1 MLRTLFT
8 ALFVATVLAACATT
22 SPLTPPSSPPPA
34 LPGFDQARPPEPGQ
48 SRLYVFRPRS
58 EDQDLHQELPVLY
71 IGDTRIAAIP
81 ENGFAEIQL
90 PPGRH
95 TLSLVPPEGGSDLWR
110 TRMTL
115 LLWPDSVAYV
125 PFWMAAGFERT
136 SPGSESSDTVLL
148 VLPVGNPED
157 TPAHLR
163 IERSHHSVAEPI
175 LRQCCGRVFPPAG
188 DAVSATPASPARRL
202 LPVTE

>member
-1 MLRTLFT
+1 MLRTLLT
-8 ALFVATVLAACATT
+8 ALVVAALLAACA
-22 SPLTPPSSPPPA
+22 PMTPPTSPPPA
-34 LPGFDQARPPEPGQ
+34 LPGFENARPPEPGQ

-58 EDQDLHQELPVLY
+58 EGQELHHEQPVLY
-71 IGDTRIAAIP
+71 IGDIRVAPIP
-81 ENGFAEIQL
+81 ENGFVELQL

-110 TRMTL
+110 TRMDL
-115 LLWPDSVAYV
+115 LLWADSVAYV

-136 SPGSESSDTVLL
+136 SPSSHSADTVLL

-163 IERSHHSVAEPI
+163 IERSHPSVAEPI
-175 LRQCCGRVFPPAG
+175 LRQCCGRVFPPADEAAAG
-188 DAVSATPASPARRL
+188 RPPQ
-202 LPVTE
+202 P

>member
-1 MLRTLFT
+1 MLRTLFP
-8 ALFVATVLAACATT
+8 ALIAVTLLAACAT
-22 SPLTPPSSPPPA
+22 PTPPPPV
-34 LPGFDQARPPEPGQ
+34 LPGFDNARPPEPGQ

-58 EDQDLHQELPVLY
+58 EDQDLHREQPVLY
-71 IGDTRIAAIP
+71 IGETRIAAIP

-95 TLSLVPPEGGSDLWR
+95 TLTLVPPEGGSDLWR
-110 TRMTL
+110 TRMVL
-115 LLWPDSVAYV
+115 QLWPDSVAYV

-136 SPGSESSDTVLL
+136 SPGSESTDTVLL

-163 IERSHHSVAEPI
+163 IERAHPSVAEPI
-175 LRQCCGRVFPPAG
+175 LRQCCGRVFPPSE
-188 DAVSATPASPARRL
+188 AVPAHPSRP
-202 LPVTE
+202 